1 MKTFIAYAL
10 VASGIPN
17 LVGYFFGMII
27 TIIVGRIVWLFSPQ
41 FRKSPIL
48 WASSEKNK
56 NKIFETCM
64 GVASGF
70 GAVFTAALI
79 FHLLRQPL
87 GLTVLLIIIVW
98 KICYFS
104 ISVKHGQTFLYMF
117 WSLLGVLIGWYDVF
131 RIFSF

>member
-1 MKTFIAYAL
+1 MKTFIAYTL

-17 LVGYFFGMII
+17 LAGYFLGMIVSMI
-27 TIIVGRIVWLFSPQ
+27 AGRIVWLFSPE

-48 WASSEKNK
+48 WVSSEKK
-56 NKIFETCM
+56 KIFEICM

-70 GAVFTAALI
+70 GAVFAAALI

-87 GLTVLLIIIVW
+87 GLAVLLIIVAW

-104 ISVKHGQTFLYMF
+104 VSVKHGQTFHYMF
-117 WSLLGVLIGWYDVF
+117 WSLFGVFIGWYDVF

>member
-1 MKTFIAYAL
+1 MKTFIGYTL

-56 NKIFETCM
+56 IFEACM

-70 GAVFTAALI
+70 GAVFSAALI
-79 FHLLRQPL
+79 FRLLRQPL
-87 GLTVLLIIIVW
+87 GVAVLLIVITW
-98 KICYFS
+98 KICYFFV
-104 ISVKHGQTFLYMF
+104 SVKHGQTFLYMF